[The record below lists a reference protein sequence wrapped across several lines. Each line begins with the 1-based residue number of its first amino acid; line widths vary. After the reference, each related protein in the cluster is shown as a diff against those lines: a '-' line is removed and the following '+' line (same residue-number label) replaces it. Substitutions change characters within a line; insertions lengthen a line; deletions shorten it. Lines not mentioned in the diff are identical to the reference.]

1 MKYPRILC
9 LTAALVALAACQPKS
24 PAGPT
29 ASQSTPAA
37 SPTVATVDGTP
48 ISRDFYEFYIKGVT
62 GKTSSDLSPEQ
73 RTQALDN
80 LIRAQL
86 VAGEAVKEGLNKQTD
101 TAQLLKMERLNVLEQ
116 ALSQKY
122 LGDQQPTDDELQ
134 AEYNAEV
141 AKMPKE
147 EYHAR
152 HILVATEPFAEK
164 IIARLK
170 KGEKF
175 ADLAKAESMDS
186 SKNNGGDLGWFTLD
200 HMVKPFADAVASL
213 KTGEYTTTPVQTQ
226 YGWHVIQL
234 LGTRPVSPPP
244 FDQVKQR
251 LAQVV
256 EAKKFRAYTDQLQS
270 KANVVTFLDPQT
282 DTETSG
288 KPGVPTPEAA
298 PAAAAPAGA
307 APSSPASAPASAPA
321 SPAPAPDNGG

>member
-9 LTAALVALAACQPKS
+9 LTAALVALAACQPKT
-24 PAGPT
+24 PAGST
-29 ASQSTPAA
+29 ASQSSTPAA
-37 SPTVATVDGTP
+37 SPTVATVDGAP

-62 GKTSSDLSPEQ
+62 GKTSSDLSPQQ

-86 VAGEAVKEGLNKQTD
+86 IASEAVKEGLNKQTD

-122 LGDQQPTDDELQ
+122 LGGQQPTDDELQ

-152 HILVATEPFAEK
+152 HILVATQPFAEK

-175 ADLAKAESMDS
+175 SDLAKAESMDS
-186 SKNNGGDLGWFTLD
+186 SKTNGGDLGWFTLD
-200 HMVKPFADAVASL
+200 HMVKPFADAVAGL
-213 KTGEYTTTPVQTQ
+213 KVGEYTTTPVQTQ

-234 LGTRPVSPPP
+234 LGTRPVNPPP

-251 LAQVV
+251 IAQVV
-256 EAKKFRAYTDQLQS
+256 EAKKFRAYTDQLAS
-270 KANVVTFLDPQT
+270 KAQVETFLDPQT
-282 DTETSG
+282 DAQTSG
-288 KPGVPTPEAA
+288 KPGLPTVEAA
-298 PAAAAPAGA
+298 PAAAPGA
-307 APSSPASAPASAPA
+307 APAAPAPASGN
-321 SPAPAPDNGG
+321 SG

>member
-24 PAGPT
+24 PSGSST
-29 ASQSTPAA
+29 ASQSSPA
-37 SPTVATVDGTP
+37 SPTVATVDGKP

-62 GKTSSDLSPEQ
+62 GKTSSDLSPQQ

-86 VAGEAVKEGLNKQTD
+86 IADEALKEGLNKQTE

-122 LGDQQPTDDELQ
+122 LAGQQPSDDELQ

-152 HILVATEPFAEK
+152 HILVSTQDSAEDVIK
-164 IIARLK
+164 RLK
-170 KGEKF
+170 KGQKF
-175 ADLAKAESMDS
+175 DALAKADSMDS
-186 SKNNGGDLGWFTLD
+186 SKTNGGDLGWFTLD
-200 HMVKPFADAVASL
+200 HMVKPFADAVAGL
-213 KTGEYTTTPVQTQ
+213 KVGQYTTTPVQTQ

-234 LGTRPVSPPP
+234 LGTRPVNPPP

-251 LAQVV
+251 LAQVL
-256 EAKKFRAYTDQLQS
+256 EARKFRAYTDQLLS
-270 KANVVTFLDPQT
+270 TAKVETFLDPQT
-282 DTETSG
+282 DAQTSG
-288 KPGVPTPEAA
+288 KPGMPS
-298 PAAAAPAGA
+298 PAAAAPA
-307 APSSPASAPASAPA
+307 SAAPA
-321 SPAPAPDNGG
+321 SPAPASGNSG